1 MGKIIITR
9 DIKAL
14 LEQGGNFLDREDI
27 RIFAAAS
34 NEEVLE
40 IQKSERADVIIADLD
55 DPLLSGELL
64 CKTIRES
71 SELCRVSMIVMHS
84 GSASDIQRLSACRAN
99 AFVERSADPA
109 SIIEKVR
116 GLMHIPVRESFR
128 VPIGTEVECGN
139 NRIMSIGY
147 SENIS
152 ITGMLFD
159 SETKFLKG
167 EIFSCWFLLPDST
180 HIRTDAEIV
189 RVCVRATEHDPH
201 RYGIRFTNLSPEL
214 RAAIEEYIRN
224 KRSKP

>member
-1 MGKIIITR
+1 MGKIIVTR
-9 DIKAL
+9 AVKAL
-14 LEQGGNFLDREDI
+14 LDQGGNFLNREDI
-27 RIFAAAS
+27 KIFPAVS
-34 NEEVLE
+34 NGEVLE
-40 IQKSERADVIIADLD
+40 IQKAERADVIIADLD
-55 DPLLSGELL
+55 DPVLSGELL
-64 CKTIRES
+64 CQAIREN

-84 GSASDIQRLSACRAN
+84 GSTSDIQRIPGCRAN

-109 SIIEKVR
+109 SVIEKVR
-116 GLMHIPVRESFR
+116 RLMHIPVRESFR

-152 ITGMLFD
+152 ATGMLFD

-201 RYGIRFTNLSPEL
+201 RYGIRFTNLAPEF
-214 RAAIEEYIRN
+214 RAAIEKYIKN
-224 KRSKP
+224 KKSKP